1 MTTAATL
8 SAAPRSQAGKGVAR
22 ALRRAGKVPAVIYGR
37 GREPEALELDA
48 ASLERLLIRIRAATT
63 IVDVAIADREP
74 LKAIIRE
81 IQRDPIRPATILHLD
96 LLEVHADRKITID
109 VPVHFTGSP
118 DGVRNSGGVFE
129 ILSHSIQ
136 IRVLPGDIPERVE
149 IDVTNLALGKSL
161 HVSDLTLMKG
171 EIMTDAGVTLCTV
184 VAPRVEEEAPAP
196 GAEVAAPEAPA
207 EPELIRKPK
216 AEEEE
221 AEEE

>member
-1 MTTAATL
+1 MTNAATL
-8 SAAPRSQAGKGVAR
+8 SAAPRSRAGKGVAR

-37 GREPEALELDA
+37 GRDPEALELEA
-48 ASLERLLIRIRAATT
+48 ASLDRLLARIRAATT
-63 IVDVAIADREP
+63 IIDLAIADRQP
-74 LKAIIRE
+74 VRALIRE

-96 LLEVHADRKITID
+96 LLEVHADRQVTVD
-109 VPVHFTGSP
+109 VPLHFTGSP

-129 ILSHSIQ
+129 ILSHTVQ

-149 IDVTNLALGKSL
+149 VDVTDLALGKSL
-161 HVSDLTLMKG
+161 HVSDLTLAKG
-171 EIMTDAGVTLCTV
+171 EILTDARITLCTV
-184 VAPRVEEEAPAP
+184 VAPRVEEVAPAP
-196 GAEVAAPEAPA
+196 GVEGAPEAPA